1 MKTFLITGGAGF
13 IGSHFVI
20 KILSLGNKV
29 IVLDKLTYAA
39 NLQNLA
45 SAADNKNYK
54 FFQGDIGDQDLVSK
68 ILREEKVDYVVN
80 FAAESHVDNSI
91 NAPAEFINTN
101 IVGTFNLLNSCL
113 GYWKELSAENNF
125 RFLHVSTDEIY
136 GSLKIGEEKF
146 NEKSQHRPNSPYSA
160 SKAASDHL
168 VRAWNKTYGLPT
180 ITTNCSNNYGPNQ
193 HKEKLIPTVILS
205 AINDRDIPIYGHG
218 KNIRDWIFV
227 EDHVEGVYLA
237 LTQGRI
243 GETYCFGGDCEKQ
256 NIEIVQDIC
265 EILDEIKPRKDNK
278 SYINQIT
285 FVGDRP
291 GHDLRYA
298 INDEKAKKELG
309 FFLNKSFKER
319 LKETI
324 NYYIS

>member
-20 KILSLGNKV
+20 KILSLGNKAV
-29 IVLDKLTYAA
+29 VLDKLTYAA
-39 NLQNLA
+39 NLQNL
-45 SAADNKNYK
+45 SSVADDKNYK
-54 FFQGDIGDQDLVSK
+54 FFQGDIGDQELVSK
-68 ILREEKVDYVVN
+68 ILSTEKVDYVVN

-101 IVGTFNLLNSCL
+101 IVGTFNLLNACL
-113 GYWKELSAENNF
+113 NYWKSLSSENYF

-136 GSLKIGEEKF
+136 GSLKVSEEKF
-146 NEKSQHRPNSPYSA
+146 NEKSQQRPNSPYSA

-180 ITTNCSNNYGPNQ
+180 VTTNCSNNYGPHQ
-193 HKEKLIPTVILS
+193 HKEKLIPTVILA

-227 EDHVEGVYLA
+227 KDHVEGVYLA
-237 LTQGRI
+237 LTKGVI

-285 FVGDRP
+285 FVEDRP

-298 INDEKAKKELG
+298 INDDKAKKELG
-309 FFLNKSFKER
+309 FFLDKSFKER

-324 NYYIS
+324 NYYI

>member
-20 KILSLGNKV
+20 KILSLGNKAV
-29 IVLDKLTYAA
+29 VLDKLTYAA

-45 SAADNKNYK
+45 SVADDKNYK
-54 FFQGDIGDQDLVSK
+54 FFQGDIGDQELVSK
-68 ILREEKVDYVVN
+68 ILSAEKVDYVVN

-101 IVGTFNLLNSCL
+101 IVGTFNLLNACL
-113 GYWKELSAENNF
+113 NYWRGLSVENYF

-136 GSLKIGEEKF
+136 GSLKACEEKF
-146 NEKSQHRPNSPYSA
+146 NEKSQQQPNSPYSA

-180 ITTNCSNNYGPNQ
+180 ITTNCSNNYGPHQ
-193 HKEKLIPTVILS
+193 HKEKLIPTVILA

-227 EDHVEGVYLA
+227 KDHVEGVYLA
-237 LTQGRI
+237 LTKGII

-285 FVGDRP
+285 FVSDRP

-309 FFLNKSFKER
+309 FFLDKSFKER

-324 NYYIS
+324 NYYI